1 MSDRDE
7 FGAFLV
13 GFIVGGLTGA
23 VVSLLF
29 APQSGEETR
38 ALIKDKSIELRDRAQ
53 HTTEEALA
61 RAEAAA
67 AEARA
72 RADELARQVRE
83 RGGEMYNTARERGKA
98 IYDDARERVGLPM
111 CKRVHGS
118 LKRKVVF
125 GRGSSRAARMGHL
138 GRGCSRAAAV
148 DVLDLRF

>member
-38 ALIKDKSIELRDRAQ
+38 ALIKDKSIELRDKASVTAEQ
-53 HTTEEALA
+53 ALA
-61 RAEAAA
+61 KAEAAA

-72 RADELARQVRE
+72 RADELGKELRAR
-83 RGGEMYNTARERGKA
+83 GETVYAEVKSRGKTA
-98 IYDDARERVGLPM
+98 ID
-111 CKRVHGS
+111 S
-118 LKRKVVF
+118 IRKGKKSDGEVEI
-125 GRGSSRAARMGHL
+125 
-138 GRGCSRAAAV
+138 
-148 DVLDLRF
+148 

>member
-38 ALIKDKSIELRDRAQ
+38 ALIKDKSIELRDKASVTAEQ
-53 HTTEEALA
+53 AIA
-61 RAEAAA
+61 KAEAAA

-72 RADELARQVRE
+72 RADELAKQLKAK
-83 RGGEMYNTARERGKA
+83 GETVVGEVKTRGKTALDA
-98 IYDDARERVGLPM
+98 I
-111 CKRVHGS
+111 
-118 LKRKVVF
+118 RKTKKTDEEV
-125 GRGSSRAARMGHL
+125 AI
-138 GRGCSRAAAV
+138 
-148 DVLDLRF
+148 

>member
-38 ALIKDKSIELRDRAQ
+38 ALIKDKSIELRDKASVTAEQ
-53 HTTEEALA
+53 AIA
-61 RAEAAA
+61 KAEAAA

-72 RADELARQVRE
+72 RADELAKQLKAK
-83 RGGEMYNTARERGKA
+83 GETVVGEVKTRGKTALDA
-98 IYDDARERVGLPM
+98 I
-111 CKRVHGS
+111 
-118 LKRKVVF
+118 RKTKKTEEEV
-125 GRGSSRAARMGHL
+125 AI
-138 GRGCSRAAAV
+138 
-148 DVLDLRF
+148 

>member
-38 ALIKDKSIELRDRAQ
+38 ALIKDKSIELLDKASVSAEQ
-53 HTTEEALA
+53 ALA
-61 RAEAAA
+61 KAEAAA

-72 RADELARQVRE
+72 RADELAKELKARGESVVSDVRT
-83 RGGEMYNTARERGKA
+83 RGGAIVEDVKTRGKNAVESIRKTKKTDEAA
-98 IYDDARERVGLPM
+98 I
-111 CKRVHGS
+111 
-118 LKRKVVF
+118 
-125 GRGSSRAARMGHL
+125 
-138 GRGCSRAAAV
+138 
-148 DVLDLRF
+148 

>member
-13 GFIVGGLTGA
+13 GFLVGGLSGA
-23 VVSLLF
+23 VVALLF

-53 HTTEEALA
+53 QSAEEALA

-72 RADELARQVRE
+72 RADELARQ
-83 RGGEMYNTARERGKA
+83 
-98 IYDDARERVGLPM
+98 
-111 CKRVHGS
+111 
-118 LKRKVVF
+118 LKEQ
-125 GRGSSRAARMGHL
+125 GQS
-138 GRGCSRAAAV
+138 AV
-148 DVLDLRF
+148 DAVRSKAAKQPGSESTPAV

>member
-1 MSDRDE
+1 MSSDRDE

-38 ALIKDKSIELRDRAQ
+38 ALIRDKSIELRDRASE
-53 HTTEEALA
+53 TAEEAVA

-72 RADELARQVRE
+72 RAEELAKVARIRAEELAKDMRARGESALEAVR
-83 RGGEMYNTARERGKA
+83 RTGAKKTGG
-98 IYDDARERVGLPM
+98 D
-111 CKRVHGS
+111 
-118 LKRKVVF
+118 
-125 GRGSSRAARMGHL
+125 SSAA
-138 GRGCSRAAAV
+138 S
-148 DVLDLRF
+148 